1 MVILYIASRVYLIY
15 NYDKIKKNHV
25 HWFRKEIMG
34 KIIYTKLLNMLDSH
48 GLTTYKIRK
57 EKIISE
63 STLQNIRNGKRITT
77 DSIAALCEAL
87 NCQPGDLLEYVPDA
101 ETPERDSND

>member
-1 MVILYIASRVYLIY
+1 
-15 NYDKIKKNHV
+15 
-25 HWFRKEIMG
+25 MG
-34 KIIYTKLLNMLDSH
+34 KIVYTKLLNLLEEH

-63 STLQNIRNGKRITT
+63 STLQNIREGKRITT

-87 NCQPGDLLEYVPDA
+87 NCQPGDLLEYVPD
-101 ETPERDSND
+101 EQYPQK